1 MIKTIVIAIMA
12 LTTQGIPVVA
22 PEMNVAQ
29 AAVEAKTAETAPE
42 AMAETTEQAE
52 EVVVAEEDTAVMA
65 AEETQ
70 AQEESFYSEPQEEM
84 PTPADEFAYY
94 DQSYLGAYTIT
105 WYARE
110 EFGYDAPGA
119 SGLGCTPGYT
129 CAVPEYWMLGH
140 TVLIEGYGYRLATDI
155 SPDGIVDIYVASLS
169 EIPSYGMD
177 YANVYLVD

>member
-12 LTTQGIPVVA
+12 LTAQGIPVVA
-22 PEMNVAQ
+22 PKMNVAQ

-42 AMAETTEQAE
+42 AMAEATEQAVE
-52 EVVVAEEDTAVMA
+52 TVVAEEDTSVMA
-65 AEETQ
+65 AEEAP
-70 AQEESFYSEPQEEM
+70 AQDEFYSEPQEEM
-84 PTPADEFAYY
+84 PTPADEFAYSG
-94 DQSYLGAYTIT
+94 QQHLGAYTIT